1 MIGAHLL
8 LAALLAVEEPAVL
21 PETYPLVLL
30 VQGDASDDG
39 FRLRRLRVGDDVRAG
54 AWRARAVVEVRG
66 AGVPSG
72 PLDGGLVPDAG
83 TTRLTDTF
91 VAFTPHRVL
100 EIAAGSL
107 RVPFSLSRQVDE
119 ADLRLPERALVV
131 DAATPDFRAGVA
143 VGGDLGLLQYRAALM
158 SADRSLDGALFD
170 SGALFALRVGAEPIG
185 PVGIAPWR
193 RPRDD
198 PWASWWRFSAGASL
212 LAGTLAAPRT
222 LGTGVDGQLQ
232 AGRLTVAC
240 EYLFVR
246 VRGGGPTQQG
256 AALEPGFAL
265 WPERL
270 DLALRGS
277 WARLGGSDTLS
288 AGGGLTLYTHHA
300 RLRWQVGLEH
310 RWTAAGA
317 AAGSGWAV
325 ARLALAI

>member
-1 MIGAHLL
+1 MIGAPLL
-8 LAALLAVEEPAVL
+8 LAALLAVEEPAVA
-21 PETYPLVLL
+21 ETYPLVLL

-39 FRLRRLRVGDDVRAG
+39 FRLRRLRIGDDVRAG
-54 AWRARAVVEVRG
+54 AWHVRAVVEGRG
-66 AGVPSG
+66 AGAPAG
-72 PLDGGLVPDAG
+72 ALEGGRIPAAG
-83 TTRLTDTF
+83 SMRLTDTF
-91 VAFTPHRVL
+91 VAFAPHRAL

-131 DAATPDFRAGVA
+131 DAATPDLRAGVA

-158 SADRSLDGALFD
+158 SADASLDGALLD

-185 PVGIAPWR
+185 PVGVAPWR
-193 RPRDD
+193 RRRDD

-232 AGRLTVAC
+232 AGRLTAAA

-270 DLALRGS
+270 DLVVRGS
-277 WARLGGSDTLS
+277 WARLGGADTLG

-310 RWTAAGA
+310 RWGASVGAAGD
-317 AAGSGWAV
+317 GWAV